1 MKLFQESIV
10 FRTEEEEE
18 EGSIADIHGYE
29 RNIYHYSQTSIT
41 QASSLFVVEELFSL
55 ATI

>member
-10 FRTEEEEE
+10 FRTE